1 MKTQLVGSG
10 ITINNYGLAKLSSD
24 LFRIQTDVELLN
36 SINPQE
42 ILENKEEKTIF
53 EKLSGNIQH
62 TNTNNG
68 QFSIDLSRPLIN
80 GKLFGTFDFKNN
92 EFNYD
97 MDANFILIS
106 GTLQKTIPLTI
117 LTKITKIA
125 GNSIVINTN
134 LKQVDEY
141 VEALRN
147 SLKI

>member
-1 MKTQLVGSG
+1 M
-10 ITINNYGLAKLSSD
+10 
-24 LFRIQTDVELLN
+24 
-36 SINPQE
+36 
-42 ILENKEEKTIF
+42 
-53 EKLSGNIQH
+53 SGNIQH
-62 TNTNNG
+62 TNTNKG

-80 GKLFGTFDFKNN
+80 GKLLGTFDFKNN